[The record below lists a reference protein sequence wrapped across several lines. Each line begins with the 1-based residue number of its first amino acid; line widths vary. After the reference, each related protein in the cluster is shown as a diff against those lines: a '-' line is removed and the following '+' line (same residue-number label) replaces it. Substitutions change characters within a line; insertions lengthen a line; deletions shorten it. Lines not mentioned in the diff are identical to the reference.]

1 LRPDAGDHG
10 DETLLVA
17 EALVP
22 KRGALSLLEA
32 RDAILAVISEELP
45 FLSRHLV
52 LVDSVHDGLP
62 LHDYS
67 SGVRRDI
74 DRIHVTETSPTPEQM
89 PWMWTVDPPGFLGL
103 AGEPVRGP
111 IPRTFLVGSTVLP
124 ALGQEGQLIAAF
136 SAAKLITKTDR
147 SRQ

>member
-1 LRPDAGDHG
+1 MS
-10 DETLLVA
+10 

-32 RDAILAVISEELP
+32 REAVLAMLSEELP
-45 FLSRHLV
+45 FLSQHLV

-62 LHDYS
+62 LYDF
-67 SGVRRDI
+67 SGGARKDI
-74 DRIHVTETSPTPEQM
+74 DRIHVTETSPTPEPM
-89 PWMWTVDPPGFLGL
+89 PWMWTVDPPGYLGL

-111 IPRTFLVGSTVLP
+111 IPKTFLVGSTVLP

-136 SAAKLITKTDR
+136 SAAKLITKGDR
-147 SRQ
+147 SRQKMRREMWTKIETG